1 MWNKSCGILI
11 TWKRLRSIYEVIK
24 KGKIMK
30 IAMKIL
36 GSVIA
41 FSVMIILWVLALV
54 ISVGIPTVAIL
65 FILDAVKLI
74 NIW

>member
-1 MWNKSCGILI
+1 
-11 TWKRLRSIYEVIK
+11 
-24 KGKIMK
+24 MK
-30 IAMKIL
+30 IVMKIL

-41 FSVMIILWVLALV
+41 FSIMIVLWLFALV
-54 ISVGIPTVAIL
+54 FTVGVPTMAIL

>member
-1 MWNKSCGILI
+1 
-11 TWKRLRSIYEVIK
+11 
-24 KGKIMK
+24 MK